1 MREESSAA
9 KGVFI
14 LSMAGIMVKLISV
27 LYTPMLNSILGKAGY
42 GVYSKTTEVFLLVYA
57 LSSMGVQP
65 AVAKTVAEY
74 TALKNDRAAV
84 RTLRVASKFYG
95 IIGAV
100 FGMLMILFAGV
111 ISNAAESPNIALGL
125 RFLAPCI
132 LVTCLLSAL
141 RGFMQGKNDMTP
153 IGISQIIEQFLNVV
167 VSLLCAFI
175 LVESSIAF
183 GNAGAQVGTSVGAL
197 FACFYVL
204 YCYEKKQYKEQA
216 YDNTQPGK
224 RISDKRILAK
234 IIRYSV
240 PITISAGLQNIGG
253 VVDMFNVSNRLID
266 AGFSKEYGDIL
277 YGLLGKYKTL
287 YGVPLVIITA
297 IGTTILPSLTKSLVL
312 KQRKEAKKKI
322 GYAFRL
328 VLLIAIPSAV
338 GLSMVSTEVYIFLFG
353 EALGADIMMYGS
365 VILILMSITQTQ
377 SVILQAINK
386 LYYVLA
392 TFAVGIVVKIIVN
405 YILVGIPNINIYGV
419 IIGNCLWHLIPAV
432 LNHKKICK
440 SMKMRMSLLKLGIKP
455 IVASTAMAI
464 VIYALKQPL
473 EYMYRFI
480 PLSRWVALP
489 VTILLVSIGGFV
501 YLYLMVIM
509 GGISKRDIAGISPKI
524 MQFIPRF
531 VRRKL
536 K

>member
-14 LSMAGIMVKLISV
+14 LSLAGIMVKLISV
-27 LYTPMLNSILGKAGY
+27 LYTPMLNSILGVAGY

-74 TALKNDRAAV
+74 TALKNDKAAV

-95 IIGAV
+95 IVGAF
-100 FGMLMILFAGV
+100 FGVLMILLAGV
-111 ISNAAESPNIALGL
+111 ISNVAESPNLALGL

-132 LVTCLLSAL
+132 FVTCLLSAL
-141 RGFMQGKNDMTP
+141 RGFMQGKNDMTF
-153 IGISQIIEQFLNVV
+153 IGISQIIEQLLNVV
-167 VSLLCAFI
+167 ISLLCAFI
-175 LVESSIAF
+175 LVQGSIAL
-183 GNAGAQVGTSVGAL
+183 GNAGAQIGTSVGAL

-204 YCYEKKQYKEQA
+204 YCYEKKQYKERA
-216 YDNTQPGK
+216 YRNTEPGK

-253 VVDMFNVSNRLID
+253 VVDMFNVSKRLIV
-266 AGFSKEYGDIL
+266 AGFTSEQGDIL

-297 IGTTILPSLTKSLVL
+297 IGTTVLPSLTKSLVL

-322 GYAFRL
+322 GYAFKL

-353 EALGADIMMYGS
+353 DAYGADIMLFGS
-365 VILILMSITQTQ
+365 VILVLMSITQTQ
-377 SVILQAINK
+377 SVILQATNK
-386 LYYVLA
+386 LYYVLI
-392 TFAVGIVVKIIVN
+392 TFSVGIVVKIVVN
-405 YILVGIPNINIYGV
+405 YVLVGIPSINIYGV
-419 IIGNCLWHLIPAV
+419 IIGNCLWHLIPAI
-432 LNHKKICK
+432 LNHKKICN

-455 IVASTAMAI
+455 IFASAVMAI
-464 VIYALKQPL
+464 VIFILKQPL
-473 EYMYRFI
+473 EFMYRFI
-480 PLSRWVALP
+480 PLTRWVALP
-489 VTILLVSIGGFV
+489 VTIFLVSIGGFI
-501 YLYLMVIM
+501 YLYIM
-509 GGISKRDIAGISPKI
+509 ISIGGISRRDVDGISPKI
-524 MQFIPRF
+524 MRFIPRF
-531 VRRKL
+531 MRIKL